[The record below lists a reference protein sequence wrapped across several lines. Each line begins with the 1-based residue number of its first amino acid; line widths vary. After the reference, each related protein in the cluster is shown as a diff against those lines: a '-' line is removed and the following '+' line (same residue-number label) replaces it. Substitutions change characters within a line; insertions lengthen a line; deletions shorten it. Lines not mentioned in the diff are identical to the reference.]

1 MGRADDLDRAVK
13 LLDAVVTEACDVI
26 PIDRLRRAMEKAR

>member
-13 LLDAVVTEACDVI
+13 PLGRPPRRARCQI
-26 PIDRLRRAMEKAR
+26 YRLRRAMEKAR